1 MLNNICFYHFPERS
15 CKKLQEKNLTGTK
28 KWPFYQRLYFYFE
41 SQAKLRRIRSQ
52 HQLQRPGPFPCEL
65 VITRAVNRVR
75 LIFRS
80 CGPALAGS
88 TSPLFQNASQNYSVL
103 FWDIAERSMKGS
115 KPNLSAL
122 LLHQAH
128 YKKSANCTH
137 SAIAC
142 PTAWKIN
149 NSPEN

>member
-1 MLNNICFYHFPERS
+1 MLSATLFKSIFDFRIFIPNVYA
-15 CKKLQEKNLTGTK
+15 
-28 KWPFYQRLYFYFE
+28 LY
-41 SQAKLRRIRSQ
+41 R
-52 HQLQRPGPFPCEL
+52 LQRILHTHAIGINLLKSIQKKKQANSHYVGAFCDLAPH
-65 VITRAVNRVR
+65 RAVNRVR

-88 TSPLFQNASQNYSVL
+88 TGPLFQNASQNYSVL
-103 FWDIAERSMKGS
+103 FWDTAERSVKGS

-128 YKKSANCTH
+128 YKKSAHCTH